1 MQKHFFCNSYRV
13 LDKLSQ
19 YLISE
24 VIERGDQSEEEI
36 VFRVVLF
43 NLFTKIETWELLEE
57 KLGPLT
63 WKHYNRTKYA
73 DVLHCAAEAGQT
85 LYTCAFIKPAPK
97 IAGQPR
103 GTMNYEGH
111 LTFLE
116 WMMSHELY
124 KKCMNSPTMADL
136 FDWLEPF
143 PSMGLFSAYQ
153 LMLCLSYTKVLNFH
167 QNDFV
172 VVGPGSRSGLSKLFG
187 SSIGG
192 HLNNDGFCS
201 KVMRYLAENQ
211 ENFFALGSFDF
222 QGLGPKKLP
231 LGIADIEHS
240 LCEVDKYCR
249 LAHPQLKAKRTN
261 LHRSFVTKEPRKP
274 LPPLVLP
281 RAWNDRRRRIPR
293 VNEEHV
299 FVKDR
304 RWEIDYIVE
313 HRIAAEKGMQ
323 YLVRWA
329 GFGPRDDTWEDHEH
343 LILDAPKAIEEYKKK
358 HKLE

>member
-1 MQKHFFCNSYRV
+1 MQNNFFCNSYRV
-13 LDKLSQ
+13 LDKVSQ

-24 VIERGDQSEEEI
+24 VIEKGDQSAEET

-43 NLFTKIETWELLEE
+43 NLFTKIETWELLQKE
-57 KLGPLT
+57 LGPLT
-63 WKHYNRTKYA
+63 WKGYNRERYV
-73 DVLHCAAEAGQT
+73 DVLREAVEEGHK

-103 GTMNYEGH
+103 GQKNYEGH

-116 WMMSHELY
+116 WMMGNELHA
-124 KKCMNSPTMADL
+124 KSSNSPTMADL

-153 LMLCLSYTKVLNFH
+153 LMLCLSYTKVANFH

-187 SSIGG
+187 KSLGRHSS
-192 HLNNDGFCS
+192 NDGFCS

-211 ENFFALGSFDF
+211 DYFFALGGFEF
-222 QGLGPKKLP
+222 RGLGPKKLP

-249 LAHPQLKAKRTN
+249 AAHPQLKAKRTN
-261 LHRSFVTKEPRKP
+261 LHRSFSSSKP

-281 RAWNDRRRRIPR
+281 KAWKDRRRRIPR
-293 VNEEHV
+293 VKEDHV
-299 FVKDR
+299 FVKERRYEIERIVKDR
-304 RWEIDYIVE
+304 VD
-313 HRIAAEKGMQ
+313 AEKRVQ

-329 GFGPRDDTWEDHEH
+329 GYGPRDDTWEDHDH
-343 LILDAPKAIEEYKKK
+343 LMLDAPQAVREYKEK
-358 HKLE
+358 HKLK